1 MGPLVR
7 MRIYLFVYV
16 CQSQSC
22 VETVYATQEASVSS
36 ISAEYKDLNI

>member
-7 MRIYLFVYV
+7 MRIYLFVYM
-16 CQSQSC
+16 CQSQWC
-22 VETVYATQEASVSS
+22 IETVYATHETSMSS